1 MTATRCVSAGTHSTF
16 GAAVALAI
24 TGLVSIAAHSQ
35 PALPSG
41 DRYTA
46 GPSPTLSNN
55 ATQNARDRTPQG
67 GLSVAFASPQPE
79 GETLSIPAM
88 LFKPTGAAKGA
99 VVVVNSTPGWSDFRE
114 GHYGRALRS
123 AGYAVLAIDT
133 YGPRQVI
140 SAERDNSK
148 LSTYVQALDAFAARK
163 YLISVGYAPD
173 HIAIMGTGRGG
184 TIALLAADRTF
195 MRNQKDRFALAMSI
209 SAGCIYH
216 PRQPS
221 PGSRIFMA
229 IGENDRISGVESC
242 RNLAEKY
249 VAAGGNVT
257 VKVYPGAQS
266 GFDGH
271 PEVLRTYYD
280 ASMETF
286 VDCIVLVEPDG
297 RSTYVGK
304 TFAESDT
311 KGLIEEMRKSCI
323 KRGGFGWTNLTQK
336 ANVTLDLIEFLDLN
350 FRL

>member
-1 MTATRCVSAGTHSTF
+1 
-16 GAAVALAI
+16 
-24 TGLVSIAAHSQ
+24 
-35 PALPSG
+35 
-41 DRYTA
+41 
-46 GPSPTLSNN
+46 
-55 ATQNARDRTPQG
+55 
-67 GLSVAFASPQPE
+67 
-79 GETLSIPAM
+79 
-88 LFKPTGAAKGA
+88 
-99 VVVVNSTPGWSDFRE
+99 
-114 GHYGRALRS
+114 
-123 AGYAVLAIDT
+123 
-133 YGPRQVI
+133 
-140 SAERDNSK
+140 
-148 LSTYVQALDAFAARK
+148 
-163 YLISVGYAPD
+163 
-173 HIAIMGTGRGG
+173 
-184 TIALLAADRTF
+184 
-195 MRNQKDRFALAMSI
+195 
-209 SAGCIYH
+209 
-216 PRQPS
+216 
-221 PGSRIFMA
+221 MA